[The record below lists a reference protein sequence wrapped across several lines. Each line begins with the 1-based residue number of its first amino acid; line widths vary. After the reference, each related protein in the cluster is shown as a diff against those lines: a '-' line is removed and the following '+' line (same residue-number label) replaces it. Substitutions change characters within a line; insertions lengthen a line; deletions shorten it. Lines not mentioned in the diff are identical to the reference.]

1 LIDAQATRS
10 RDAENRAGRGCLL
23 EPRAKKTDLRPR
35 HYYMEKNELL
45 TRKMKTIEEIRCCP
59 NSQAAKR
66 KLKPLKNGTEK
77 SPCGN
82 RKTIGRT
89 PKKTNQMEVL
99 WRTKERKN
107 EQHANVRHKLNFF
120 IEIQA
125 RFTQNMEFHPL
136 PFISLLKK
144 KFSS

>member
-1 LIDAQATRS
+1 
-10 RDAENRAGRGCLL
+10 
-23 EPRAKKTDLRPR
+23 
-35 HYYMEKNELL
+35 MEKNELL

-107 EQHANVRHKLNFF
+107 EQHANVRHKLKFF
-120 IEIQA
+120 YWNPGKVHTKYGVSPSLFHFIIKKEI
-125 RFTQNMEFHPL
+125 
-136 PFISLLKK
+136 
-144 KFSS
+144 